1 MTKVSLHDNEAT
13 CTILT
18 LWYVAVEPL
27 EFAPQLLERIK
38 PHVGFYA
45 TNFGSF
51 VIVALTEVPS
61 TSSKMKKLLKP
72 HKKDIQQAASEN
84 NAGAKILIELL

>member
-1 MTKVSLHDNEAT
+1 MKQP
-13 CTILT
+13 CMILT
-18 LWYVAVEPL
+18 LCYVAVEPL